1 MEFIL
6 TNFSNIGNALGW
18 TLIHFLWQGSL
29 LFLTYVLI
37 TRLFLNN
44 KIKTQ
49 YWLGMFII
57 TMCLIVPFREFFTQ
71 LDMLSNHANSLIY
84 QFSNSINP
92 IESVGILN
100 PFDMLISLIQK
111 FIPYLVIIWV
121 FSVLLI
127 SSHLFKSWLYLVRLS
142 RDTSLKLP
150 EHLITKLEHA
160 SKKLKLKFK
169 PIISISKLI
178 DVPATF
184 GYFKPVILLPTSII
198 ARLPQDQMEA
208 ILLHELCHIK
218 RADFLHNIL
227 QLLIETLFFYHPL
240 VKWISKDVRKV
251 REQCCDEMV
260 LKLND
265 KPLVY
270 AKALT
275 NIASIYN
282 NNINKHNA
290 TSPIQIA
297 ASDGELYQRI
307 KFLMLEKRSKSQ
319 FSTIMIG
326 FLMVVFTL
334 ITFNSFMKNTA
345 NQHLTGS
352 FTSSPITSFIHQ
364 KADRPQYTIPSIKN
378 LHIKSL
384 PTKVKDLQTVNN
396 STITKTKINQK
407 SVAVT
412 NKSQSI
418 TPNIQHSKAAITES
432 NSIDKIKSQ
441 IKIAPTQEKFNS
453 FEIGHNKT
461 NKIKNSYPKLIY
473 KVNPIYS
480 IKARSRG
487 VEGTVILSFSI
498 DKKGRVKK
506 IIVDKSSPL
515 KLLDGSARLALHK
528 WRFEP
533 KSINEHSLNN
543 RYQQIFSFNLGD
555 GIDQCIGSVIGTR
568 LTSQPI
574 CNDL

>member
-1 MEFIL
+1 MDL
-6 TNFSNIGNALGW
+6 LLANFFYIGNAIGW
-18 TLIHFLWQGSL
+18 ALIHFIWQGSL
-29 LFLTYVLI
+29 LFLTYLLI

-57 TMCLIVPFREFFTQ
+57 AMCLIIPFREFFIQ
-71 LDMLSNHANSLIY
+71 LDMTSSVTNATIH
-84 QFSNSINP
+84 QFSSRINP

-111 FIPYLVIIWV
+111 FIPYLVITWM

-127 SSHLFKSWLYLVRLS
+127 SLHLFKSWLYLIELS
-142 RDTSLKLP
+142 KDTSIKLP
-150 EHLITKLEHA
+150 EHLIYKLEQA

-169 PIISISKLI
+169 PVISISKLI

-208 ILLHELCHIK
+208 ILLHELCHVK

-251 REQCCDEMV
+251 REQCCDELV
-260 LKLND
+260 LKLNN

-282 NNINKHNA
+282 SNINKKNA

-319 FSTIMIG
+319 FSTIMLG
-326 FLMVVFTL
+326 FSMVVLTL
-334 ITFNSFMKNTA
+334 ITFNSFLNNK
-345 NQHLTGS
+345 
-352 FTSSPITSFIHQ
+352 TSQTSVETFSTQSNSIFNHQ
-364 KADRPQYTIPSIKN
+364 EVDRPLYSIPSIQN
-378 LHIKSL
+378 LHNSSQSTKQKLLSVKMPVTKNIVIVQKPLTAQIEPQVSEASNKQATATKIENNTTNIINSSVETTSIKENIN
-384 PTKVKDLQTVNN
+384 PVKTVLN
-396 STITKTKINQK
+396 KTKL
-407 SVAVT
+407 
-412 NKSQSI
+412 
-418 TPNIQHSKAAITES
+418 
-432 NSIDKIKSQ
+432 
-441 IKIAPTQEKFNS
+441 
-453 FEIGHNKT
+453 
-461 NKIKNSYPKLIY
+461 IKNSYPKLTY

-480 IKARSRG
+480 MKARSRG
-487 VEGTVILSFSI
+487 VEGTVILSFNI

-506 IIVDKSSPL
+506 IAVDTSSPL
-515 KLLDGSARLALHK
+515 KLLDGSARVALHK
-528 WRFEP
+528 WRFDP
-533 KSINEHSLNN
+533 RSINEHNLDN

-555 GIDQCIGSVIGTR
+555 GIDQCIGGVIGTR
-568 LTSQPI
+568 LKSQPL